1 MEPSPSLLGTAE
13 AATRIGIERSTL
25 TRWVAAGRIKVAAK
39 LPGRTGAVLFTR
51 DEVERVA
58 KEYLAERTP
67 VQVRP
72 EEVAAS

>member
-1 MEPSPSLLGTAE
+1 MTDQLLGSAE
-13 AATRIGIERSTL
+13 AARCIGVERSTL
-25 TRWVAAGRIKVAAK
+25 TRWIATGRITPAHKM
-39 LPGRTGAVLFTR
+39 PGRTGAVLFTR